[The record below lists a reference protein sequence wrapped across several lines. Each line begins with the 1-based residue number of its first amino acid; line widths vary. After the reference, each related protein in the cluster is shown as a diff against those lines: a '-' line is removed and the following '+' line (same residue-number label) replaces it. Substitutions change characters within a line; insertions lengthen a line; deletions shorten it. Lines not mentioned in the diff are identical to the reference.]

1 MLNHISG
8 ALKLRRV
15 ILVGTWYNYSPVLL
29 QGGTPMPWSIRPQTL
44 LLGIVAFVAPITIGT
59 VALTLAL

>member
-1 MLNHISG
+1 
-8 ALKLRRV
+8 
-15 ILVGTWYNYSPVLL
+15 
-29 QGGTPMPWSIRPQTL
+29 MPWSIRPQTL

>member
-15 ILVGTWYNYSPVLL
+15 ILVGTWYYVSFENEALV
-29 QGGTPMPWSIRPQTL
+29 
-44 LLGIVAFVAPITIGT
+44 VAG
-59 VALTLAL
+59 LALLFCEAVIMGFM